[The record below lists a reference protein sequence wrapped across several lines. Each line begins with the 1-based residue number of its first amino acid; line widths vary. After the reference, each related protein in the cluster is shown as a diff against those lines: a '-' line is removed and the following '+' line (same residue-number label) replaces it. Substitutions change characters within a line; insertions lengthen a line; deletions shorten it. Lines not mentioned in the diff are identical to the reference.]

1 MTNFPVVFKEFSF
14 FGASR
19 RKLLK
24 KVLFFS
30 PLRGENCFKKM
41 LNKKS
46 HQNCLK
52 TYLTFLGQKL
62 LKKMF
67 KNRFF
72 LEELLKKLLNDF
84 AASRRKLLKNPFLS
98 NFSCLKKTLGIGMED
113 LYKRQEISDVQASLE
128 YLLLNSWEPGNYY
141 GQP

>member
-14 FGASR
+14 FAASR

-30 PLRGENCFKKM
+30 PLRGENCLKKC
-41 LNKKS
+41 LTKKS

-52 TYLTFLGQKL
+52 TYLTFLDQKL

-67 KNRFF
+67 KNRVF

-98 NFSCLKKTLGIGMED
+98 NFSCLKKHCSCFILACSAASPSFQKCANVSLAVFLGRG
-113 LYKRQEISDVQASLE
+113 K
-128 YLLLNSWEPGNYY
+128 
-141 GQP
+141 